1 MAITSEA
8 KLEFLS
14 LQTLCRY
21 VFRRLL
27 ERRLF
32 GLFEGALILFLAC
45 KCYNA
50 SNVTKD
56 CELVERST
64 TASII
69 LFEVRK

>member
-1 MAITSEA
+1 VAIASEV
-8 KLEFLS
+8 KLKFLFLQS
-14 LQTLCRY
+14 LFRY
-21 VFRRLL
+21 VLRGLL

-32 GLFEGALILFLAC
+32 GLFEGALILFLVC